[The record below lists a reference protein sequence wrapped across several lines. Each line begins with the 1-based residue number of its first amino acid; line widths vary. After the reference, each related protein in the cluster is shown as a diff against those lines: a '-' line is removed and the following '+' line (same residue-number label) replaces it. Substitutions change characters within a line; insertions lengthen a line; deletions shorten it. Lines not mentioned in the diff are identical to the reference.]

1 MLGISK
7 EFIYEV
13 EMLVKINKLSH
24 RQMVWVIIPKD
35 QKYDCWGDELYP
47 DNIYELLLREKDE
60 LNPYK
65 DFNYFYLDSNEY
77 VNMEMNKYFEV
88 KQDYFIE
95 NFPEYDA
102 ENEDGDDPEISMQQK
117 RLLWYKA
124 TAIVKKDIAR
134 EITRTIRTVYKTDKD
149 VTVYVGNNV
158 MFKAES
164 EVDEDVNNIKEL
176 TDEIQ
181 YHILSARYDDLYSRD
196 YIAAYKNIT
205 EQGKNSN
212 GRLYDI
218 ARLGEIYK
226 NM

>member
-1 MLGISK
+1 MLTISK

-13 EMLVKINKLSH
+13 EMLAKINKLPY
-24 RQMVWVIIPKD
+24 RQMVWIIEPKE
-35 QKYDCWGDELYP
+35 QEYDCWGEELYP
-47 DNIYELLLREKDE
+47 NNTYELLLREKDK

-65 DFNYFYLDSNEY
+65 NPNHFYLDSKEY
-77 VNMEMNKYFEV
+77 KRIEMNKYFEV

-102 ENEDGDDPEISMQQK
+102 ENEEADDPEISMQQK

-134 EITRTIRTVYKTDKD
+134 EITRTIRTVYKTDKKIS
-149 VTVYVGNNV
+149 VYVGNNI

-181 YHILSARYDDLYSRD
+181 YHILSAKYDDLYSHD

-205 EQGKNSN
+205 KQGKNSN